1 MVSIS
6 HQAISGL
13 HGYRNYRG
21 PKGTGVD
28 MAAKSDF
35 ERILVALR
43 GGGERLLVLVEDAAV
58 DSGWR
63 IVTEAQ
69 LVEIGQSLESSS
81 REASS
86 VPSRLGYNLSEA
98 AEAVGVSQHKIQ
110 EWLRRSVD
118 PLPYVKDGRRIIIPV
133 DLLIEWLRDEAGRQM
148 SRQR

>member
-1 MVSIS
+1 
-6 HQAISGL
+6 
-13 HGYRNYRG
+13 
-21 PKGTGVD
+21 
-28 MAAKSDF
+28 MAATIDF

-69 LVEIGQSLESSS
+69 LVEIVQSLESSS
-81 REASS
+81 REAGS

-98 AEAVGVSQHKIQ
+98 AEVVGVSQHKIQ
-110 EWLRRSVD
+110 EWLRRAVD
-118 PLPYVKDGRRIIIPV
+118 PLPYIKDGRRIIIPV
-133 DLLIEWLRDEAGRQM
+133 NLLIEWLRDEAGRQM

>member
-1 MVSIS
+1 MIS
-6 HQAISGL
+6 HQARSGL
-13 HGYRNYRG
+13 LGYRNYRG

-28 MAAKSDF
+28 MPATIDF

-43 GGGERLLVLVEDAAV
+43 GGGDRLLVLVEDAAV

-110 EWLRRSVD
+110 EWLRRAVD
-118 PLPYVKDGRRIIIPV
+118 PLPYIKDGRRIIIPV

>member
-1 MVSIS
+1 
-6 HQAISGL
+6 
-13 HGYRNYRG
+13 
-21 PKGTGVD
+21 
-28 MAAKSDF
+28 MAATSDF

-43 GGGERLLVLVEDAAV
+43 GGGDRLLVLVEDAAV

-81 REASS
+81 REAGS
-86 VPSRLGYNLSEA
+86 VPSKLGYNLSET

-110 EWLRRSVD
+110 EWLRRAVD
-118 PLPYVKDGRRIIIPV
+118 PLPHIKDGRRIIVPV
-133 DLLIEWLRDEAGRQM
+133 DLLIEWLRDEAARQM

>member
-1 MVSIS
+1 MIS
-6 HQAISGL
+6 HQARSGL
-13 HGYRNYRG
+13 LGYRNYRG

-28 MAAKSDF
+28 MAATSDF

-43 GGGERLLVLVEDAAV
+43 GGGDRLLVLVEDAAV

-81 REASS
+81 REAGS

-98 AEAVGVSQHKIQ
+98 AEAVGVSQHKVQ
-110 EWLRRSVD
+110 EWLKRVVD
-118 PLPYVKDGRRIIIPV
+118 PLPHIKDGRRIIIPA